1 MNDDTAIAEAE
12 LSRRL
17 SDLAATTT
25 FDPAAWDR
33 IVEQADPAPGRRRSG
48 WSPRWP
54 LAVAAGV
61 LAVVGVGA
69 LLVTSGGG
77 PEDVEASDGP
87 LGTSTDDTLGPT
99 SVPNT
104 SVPETTIPITTI
116 PPEAQS
122 GATTVGGLT
131 AVTGPA
137 CPPADGGTVCVG
149 VDRGDVDGDG
159 QLDDVAV
166 ATVQPHEFDQLPIT
180 VRVRYATGKV
190 EAATVDGLPYLA
202 HLLGVTDLDGD
213 GREEIGLYTDGGA
226 HSMVGLF
233 MGTTRTG
240 HLHRVGFSEPRGL
253 WDGAA
258 LSDGAFYCPDLDGDG
273 RNELVVWGAFA
284 DPETG
289 VADVTRE
296 RFHWDGDVLVS
307 EGTTEEQ
314 VPYNDTDGDGVQ
326 DFREIGG
333 ARCGDLVLEM

>member
-1 MNDDTAIAEAE
+1 MNDDTALAEAE

-33 IVEQADPAPGRRRSG
+33 IVRHADPTPGPHRSR
-48 WSPRWP
+48 WSPRWL
-54 LAVAAGV
+54 LAVAAALV
-61 LAVVGVGA
+61 AVVGVGA
-69 LLVTSGGG
+69 LLVTHGNG
-77 PEDVEASDGP
+77 PDDVETSD
-87 LGTSTDDTLGPT
+87 GPT
-99 SVPNT
+99 SVPDT
-104 SVPETTIPITTI
+104 SVPATTIPTTTTTT
-116 PPEAQS
+116 PPELQS
-122 GATTVGGLT
+122 LDDPATPTLT

-137 CPPADGGTVCVG
+137 CPPAGQGTVCVG

-159 QLDDVAV
+159 RPDDVAV
-166 ATVQPHEFDQLPIT
+166 ATVPPHGVDQLPIT
-180 VRVRYATGKV
+180 VRVRYATGEV
-190 EAATVDGLPYLA
+190 EEATVDGTPYLA

-213 GREEIGLYTDGGA
+213 GREEIALYTDGGA

-258 LSDGAFYCPDLDGDG
+258 LSDAAFYCPDLDGDG
-273 RNELVVWGAFA
+273 RNELVLWGAYA
-284 DPETG
+284 DPDTR

-307 EGTTEEQ
+307 DGSTEEQ
-314 VPYNDTDGDGVQ
+314 VSYDDTDGDGVQ

-333 ARCGDLVLEM
+333 APCGDLVLDM